1 MSDDDYR
8 FGVKARLSQVDTN
21 SVLKRKRQRSRK
33 TCQDLLRGRDA
44 GPYPQ
49 RARVRQVNRGAP
61 PQPDGARVYGRSSAA
76 RHRPT
81 TKKVVIPDLAVTFE
95 EHAAI
100 ARHSSLQLSH
110 DHNTLKYQPIV
121 AELRLKG
128 WQVRTAAIVYGSL
141 GSVQPSNINTYT
153 EKLMLHKREAR
164 QLDLQ
169 LSGHCIR
176 TSHCI
181 WGWHCRRYREGRAP
195 RVSGWGTSQARTR
208 R

>member
-8 FGVKARLSQVDTN
+8 PARTCSEAETLAH
-21 SVLKRKRQRSRK
+21 VLNHCASDIDAIRQRH
-33 TCQDLLRGRDA
+33 DDA
-44 GPYPQ
+44 VEQIGSKI
-49 RARVRQVNRGAP
+49 
-61 PQPDGARVYGRSSAA
+61 RSALGSAA

-95 EHAAI
+95 EHAAS